1 MKPSSSSKNS
11 SLKTKRPTDRE
22 LVERLKDMPDEAIDY
37 SDIPE
42 LDDAFFEA
50 ASRKKP
56 ITIRLKPEVIDFFKA
71 QGPGYQTRISK
82 LLEEFVRRQK
92 R

>member
-1 MKPSSSSKNS
+1 MKTSN
-11 SLKTKRPTDRE
+11 LKIERPTDRE
-22 LVERLKDMPDEAIDY
+22 LAERLKDMPDEAIDY

-42 LDDAFFEA
+42 LDDAFFEV

-82 LLEEFVRRQK
+82 LLEEFVRRSK
-92 R
+92 SRTE